1 MAEHVALHEK
11 LAESVRKF
19 PVLYDKSSNDFKDKH
34 KKERAWGDMAKEVC
48 FATDK
53 SLLNHFLC
61 CFDTGLNTHARVA
74 LSCIILCL
82 PNLSYLYM

>member
-1 MAEHVALHEK
+1 MAEHAALHKK

-34 KKERAWGDMAKEVC
+34 KKRAWGDVAKEVG
-48 FATDK
+48 FVKGK
-53 SLLNHFLC
+53 SSLDHFLC
-61 CFDTGLNTHARVA
+61 CFDTGLNTRAGVA

>member
-34 KKERAWGDMAKEVC
+34 KKERAWGDVAKEVG
-48 FATDK
+48 FSTGK
-53 SLLNHFLC
+53 PSLNHFLC
-61 CFDTGLNTHARVA
+61 CFDTILNTRAHVA
-74 LSCIILCL
+74 FSCT
-82 PNLSYLYM
+82 NLSYLYM

>member
-1 MAEHVALHEK
+1 MTERVALHEK

-34 KKERAWGDMAKEVC
+34 KKERARRDVAKEVG
-48 FATDK
+48 FATGK
-53 SLLNHFLC
+53 SLLDHFLC
-61 CFDTGLNTHARVA
+61 CFDTGLNTRVRVA

>member
-48 FATDK
+48 FATGK

-61 CFDTGLNTHARVA
+61 YRLKY
-74 LSCIILCL
+74 SCSCSFIMYHFMLAQ
-82 PNLSYLYM
+82 P

>member
-1 MAEHVALHEK
+1 MAEDVALHEK

-53 SLLNHFLC
+53 SLLNIF
-61 CFDTGLNTHARVA
+61 FVA
-74 LSCIILCL
+74 SIQA
-82 PNLSYLYM
+82 